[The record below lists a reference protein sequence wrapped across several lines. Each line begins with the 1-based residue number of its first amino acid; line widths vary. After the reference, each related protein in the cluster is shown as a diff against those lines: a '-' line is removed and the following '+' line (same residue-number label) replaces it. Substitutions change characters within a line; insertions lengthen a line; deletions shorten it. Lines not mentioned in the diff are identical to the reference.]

1 MLYLFYGK
9 ENFLIDKEIKK
20 VLLDNNIDQ
29 INTNTYDLEVTLLK
43 DVIDDAVTISLFSDK
58 KAIICNNS
66 HLFTGSKK
74 TILDDNIDTLDEYL
88 DHPNPDTILI
98 FTVNAD
104 NIDDRKKIV
113 KKMKK
118 VGGVKDFNSNKNI
131 NNLVIQM
138 FEDYK
143 VGNNTINLLI
153 DRVGTDLNL
162 LDKEVDKIKL
172 YKLEE
177 KEVTDN
183 DVILLTNKNIDM
195 DIFKLIDNIVL
206 KNKERALETYYELLK
221 YNEDPL
227 SILIRLSNQFRVMYQ
242 SKELY
247 QRGYTQKN
255 ISEILEAH
263 PYYIQ
268 KVLEKGTIYDN
279 KEILKYIND
288 LADLDFKIKSSGIDK
303 EIAMELFIINI

>member
-74 TILDDNIDTLDEYL
+74 TILDDNINTLDEYL

-98 FTVNAD
+98 FTVNAE

-131 NNLVIQM
+131 NNLVTQM

-143 VGNNTINLLI
+143 VNNNTINLLI
-153 DRVGTDLNL
+153 DRIGTDLNL

-288 LADLDFKIKSSGIDK
+288 LADLDFKIKSSGINK